1 MLPLC
6 HSRICIPVLTNVI
19 LVPQR
24 GVEQSHARHR
34 HVPERR
40 QTAVFSIL
48 VTERSQSGHAL
59 PSGNRS
65 VKARLIPTTIS
76 VPARSSQCVRCRSD
90 PYPVHHKPQRRNNIC
105 KNHSVALE
113 LSTMSRVVSRHD
125 ESDTLSIPGSLFPVL
140 YPRWGAPMCPTTR
153 EGCCFAPVAASLGL
167 VRDAELL
174 IRAAHGKVYKPCVN
188 QSDLH

>member
-105 KNHSVALE
+105 KNHSVAIGTVHYVASCLTPRRVRYSVYTRIPFS
-113 LSTMSRVVSRHD
+113 STVSPMGRANVPDDSGRVLLRSRRG
-125 ESDTLSIPGSLFPVL
+125 LARPCQRCG
-140 YPRWGAPMCPTTR
+140 TTHQGGTR
-153 EGCCFAPVAASLGL
+153 KGL
-167 VRDAELL
+167 
-174 IRAAHGKVYKPCVN
+174 
-188 QSDLH
+188 